1 MSDDITA
8 VVAPGLHVE
17 NFLEFKNVGHALS
30 VRTWLFNMSGFFCHW
45 VCASSAQRLPV
56 RGGWITSEL

>member
-17 NFLEFKNVGHALS
+17 SFLEFTNVGHAFS
-30 VRTWLFNMSGFFCHW
+30 VRTWLFKMSGILSLGFCFISTGVGSTWGMDH
-45 VCASSAQRLPV
+45 V
-56 RGGWITSEL
+56 